1 MDRKK
6 IVVIVLTVLATLATL
21 NFIVQ
26 VIINNN
32 KKSFENKA
40 ITTIA
45 TVEDF
50 NDEYVY
56 KLYRKRNSIKN
67 KFGRVV
73 VYNAY
78 VTYEVNGTTY
88 TNIKV
93 KGTNDMEPGCQIE
106 VLYLPN
112 EPQKAKSWA
121 DLERNYTP
129 EFLFAGIFLGAMAY
143 LLHIGKLRLNKTR
156 MYDEY

>member
-1 MDRKK
+1 MQTKFWTSLRKSINETDFK
-6 IVVIVLTVLATLATL
+6 VITA
-21 NFIVQ
+21 
-26 VIINNN
+26 
-32 KKSFENKA
+32 
-40 ITTIA
+40 
-45 TVEDF
+45 
-50 NDEYVY
+50 
-56 KLYRKRNSIKN
+56 
-67 KFGRVV
+67 
-73 VYNAY
+73 
-78 VTYEVNGTTY
+78 Y
-88 TNIKV
+88 TNVKV

-156 MYDEY
+156 MFDEY